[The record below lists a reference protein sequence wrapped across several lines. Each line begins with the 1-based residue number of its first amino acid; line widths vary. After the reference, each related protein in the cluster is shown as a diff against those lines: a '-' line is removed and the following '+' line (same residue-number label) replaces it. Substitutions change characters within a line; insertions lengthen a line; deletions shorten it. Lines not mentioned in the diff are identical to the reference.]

1 MNFSLLN
8 WDNLMSESFKPV
20 EEDLYSTIE
29 DLADYA
35 GEIALEIY
43 QKKIISGSPPTD
55 AVKASIEAATE
66 VMMDSGC
73 PVEICDLLSQA
84 AISGFT
90 NYVNKNPN
98 CDHMEAFNAAGD
110 SIAEI
115 LESQLA

>member
-43 QKKIISGSPPTD
+43 QKK
-55 AVKASIEAATE
+55 
-66 VMMDSGC
+66 
-73 PVEICDLLSQA
+73 
-84 AISGFT
+84 
-90 NYVNKNPN
+90 NYFRFSSHRSSKS
-98 CDHMEAFNAAGD
+98 FN
-110 SIAEI
+110 
-115 LESQLA
+115 